1 MQLIEYIGKGILYID
16 LKYIENVSFDCKL
29 LLASQLI
36 LYNCLLLLQWE
47 IDIITDRIG
56 DKQNVYKQ
64 FSLHP
69 EPSNL
74 RVPLAV
80 HKERIQLNYKPNL

>member
-1 MQLIEYIGKGILYID
+1 MYLLIV
-16 LKYIENVSFDCKL
+16 NCDCHHNWFCITVF
-29 LLASQLI
+29 ASTVGNR
-36 LYNCLLLLQWE
+36 Y
-47 IDIITDRIG
+47 IITDRIG

-69 EPSNL
+69 EPLNL